1 MRRKSRLREQRC
13 GRKRSRG
20 GPDDEMTA
28 IHLVPPCGIAP
39 TMMLKTEPAA
49 RQVSDAKLGAGAQA
63 YDWIGAE
70 ALSMR
75 RAALF
80 RRSGGFGLFL
90 ET

>member
-1 MRRKSRLREQRC
+1 
-13 GRKRSRG
+13 
-20 GPDDEMTA
+20 
-28 IHLVPPCGIAP
+28 
-39 TMMLKTEPAA
+39 MMLKTEPAA

-63 YDWIGAE
+63 YDWIGGE
-70 ALSMR
+70 GLSMR